1 MLDPENAIVHEWENL
16 DHLNPQT
23 PTFHSLTV
31 MMTSIRYICGAEL
44 KREVGSAW
52 RRVPSIASV
61 SADGGVTAAS
71 IAYLKVTLDDVEPVV
86 MGRIDEP
93 LTLRPDCL
101 HPFHPVGVGFDP
113 SYFHEFR
120 VRNIGLA
127 CEIRDVGE

>member
-93 LTLRPDCL
+93 PITLSASTQSGTL
-101 HPFHPVGVGFDP
+101 
-113 SYFHEFR
+113 
-120 VRNIGLA
+120 
-127 CEIRDVGE
+127 